1 MQPGEPVYITYVDE
15 DGQAHRVYQSSTGS
29 QSTLSDGELDAT
41 VLHILNLFPTFGRC
55 IIDGH
60 LLHLGQHVSCS
71 HVQASYAHVNG
82 PPVAAFGVCHISH
95 RVYNVTGYNS
105 LVHHDGQHGEYN
117 IYTYTVT
124 ILCLYLF

>member
-60 LLHLGQHVSCS
+60 LLHLGQHVPCS
-71 HVQASYAHVNG
+71 RVQASYAHVNG

-95 RVYNVTGYNS
+95 RVYNVAGYNS